1 MFSSIDDQQR
11 VVSSKDEI
19 LRGGSSLQDINES
32 IFFRSMV
39 DETKKIS
46 DDTLLSGGNKKAL
59 LTDAYPIDNQRHLAS
74 RSQL

>member
-1 MFSSIDDQQR
+1 MFSSIDDKQR
-11 VVSSKDEI
+11 IIGSKDEI

-46 DDTLLSGGNKKAL
+46 EDALMSDGNKKAQ
-59 LTDAYPIDNQRHLAS
+59 LTDASPIDNQRHLVS
-74 RSQL
+74 RS